1 MARCRCD
8 CWLTSPREMD
18 EICVPPEGTRALLG
32 QTLRCE
38 DPMPKPGA
46 LSSPPAAMLV
56 SQQVELLL
64 LLWEDS
70 KSVGRGLQPVP
81 VSTFPREVSEPT
93 LCIESHCKSPPLGAV
108 GCKTKIYF
116 ECKRRSPEGPDPK
129 ELRSETRK
137 LGFRKATERPAG
149 D

>member
-1 MARCRCD
+1 MWPGAGVTAG
-8 CWLTSPREMD
+8 LSSPREMD

-93 LCIESHCKSPPLGAV
+93 LCIESLCKSPHLGRV
-108 GCKTKIYF
+108 KCKPKVYF
-116 ECKRRSPEGPDPK
+116 ACKRGSSRGPDRK
-129 ELRSETRK
+129 EPRSETRN
-137 LGFRKATERPAG
+137 LG
-149 D
+149 